1 KDVFRLVESDVG
13 RPLTHVRSRFDSE
26 TLQED
31 AERVLRTLATTERQ
45 VSSNESDTRYMMRM
59 LPYRT
64 ADNVINGVVLTFTD
78 ITRITAAEARI
89 EELTRDLRA
98 RIGELEATL
107 DLVPVGV
114 MIVASDGGPEAMIN
128 AYGARLLGAEER
140 HRGLKPAVMPI
151 RLFENGEEL
160 PREQQPLERAA
171 RAGETISTWQGL
183 LKNEQGHD
191 VHVMISATPLFAEGG
206 KVRGAVAAMV
216 DISSHKQA
224 EAQQRFL
231 LNELRHR
238 VKNILATIG
247 SLATRMS
254 RGQSSIKDFQN
265 AFLGRLTAMGR
276 THDLLTEGA
285 WSGTSLRSLLET
297 ALEPHA
303 SPERDNVELTGPDIR
318 LTSNQATTL
327 GMVFHE
333 LATNASKYGALSTA
347 GGHVAI
353 SWKLLE
359 SDPSGHRRVEL
370 IWTEQG
376 GLPTDSS
383 RPSGFGT
390 GFILRSVEY
399 ELNGEASLDF
409 LPEGVRCMI
418 KFPIA
423 SEFDRPLPDNGP

>member
-1 KDVFRLVESDVG
+1 MFRLVESDVG

-45 VSSNESDTRYMMRM
+45 INSNENNTRYMMRI

-98 RIGELEATL
+98 RIDELEAML

-114 MIVASDGGPEAMIN
+114 MIVASDGGPEVMIN
-128 AYGARLLGAEER
+128 TYGARLLGAEER

-160 PREQQPLERAA
+160 PPERQPLERAA
-171 RAGETISTWQGL
+171 RTGETVSTWQGL
-183 LKNEQGHD
+183 LKNEQGHE

-206 KVRGAVAAMV
+206 EVRGAVAAII
-216 DISSHKQA
+216 DISPHKQA

-231 LNELRHR
+231 LNELQHR

-254 RGQSSIKDFQN
+254 RGQSSITDFQN

-276 THDLLTEGA
+276 THDLLTEGT

-303 SPERDNVELTGPDIR
+303 SPERDNVELTGPDVR
-318 LTSNQATTL
+318 LTSGQATTL

-333 LATNASKYGALSTA
+333 LATNASKYGALSNA

-353 SWKLLE
+353 SWKLLD
-359 SDPSGHRRVEL
+359 SDPSGHRCLEL
-370 IWTEQG
+370 SWMEHRGPLIG
-376 GLPTDSS
+376 SS
-383 RPSGFGT
+383 RSSGFGT

-399 ELNGEASLDF
+399 ELTGKASLDF
-409 LPEGVRCMI
+409 LPEGVRCTI
-418 KFPIA
+418 KFPLA
-423 SEFDRPLPDNGP
+423 DEFYQALPDSKT